1 MFPNPAITG
10 TAIVKALDTEVAT
23 AHHQDADRARAALD
37 EADLHEM
44 EQAAYYSD
52 AGPSEPSTI
61 EPPTIKARRSLLD
74 RLLRR

>member
-10 TAIVKALDTEVAT
+10 TAIVKSLDPNQAT
-23 AHHQDADRARAALD
+23 AHHHDTADAQAAID

-44 EQAAYYSD
+44 ELAEYYDDAAAAETPASQ
-52 AGPSEPSTI
+52 PRP
-61 EPPTIKARRSLLD
+61 SLLD

>member
-10 TAIVKALDTEVAT
+10 TAIVKSLDPNQAT
-23 AHHQDADRARAALD
+23 AHHHDTADAQAALD

-44 EQAAYYSD
+44 ERAEYYDDAATPATPASK
-52 AGPSEPSTI
+52 P
-61 EPPTIKARRSLLD
+61 RRSLLD